1 MAPSFVC
8 AFASLVALLE
18 PPIPAAAP
26 ANPAA
31 SDAATLA
38 RLDELWKR
46 RDDPAVLAEQKAL
59 IDKTL
64 PRAGKDYGF
73 MWRAARLYFWIS
85 DDPGL
90 GRDER
95 TRVGKYAWDL
105 GERAVALNPNDVA
118 GHFWAMGGMGNYSLG
133 LGVVRALA
141 QRIDGKFRERI
152 TRAEALDPRYAS
164 GGIPV
169 AWGRYYAKM
178 PWPKYDEKKARA
190 SYARAM
196 QINPNNL
203 RARVFLAELMLE
215 EDQPAEGR
223 RLLEEV
229 INAPVGKYDAPE
241 EKRCKIL
248 AARALRK
255 ANEDK

>member
-1 MAPSFVC
+1 MSPGTSGRWAAWATIRWAWAWC
-8 AFASLVALLE
+8 GRC
-18 PPIPAAAP
+18 PA
-26 ANPAA
+26 
-31 SDAATLA
+31 D
-38 RLDELWKR
+38 R
-46 RDDPAVLAEQKAL
+46 RQV
-59 IDKTL
+59 
-64 PRAGKDYGF
+64 
-73 MWRAARLYFWIS
+73 
-85 DDPGL
+85 
-90 GRDER
+90 
-95 TRVGKYAWDL
+95 
-105 GERAVALNPNDVA
+105 
-118 GHFWAMGGMGNYSLG
+118 
-133 LGVVRALA
+133 
-141 QRIDGKFRERI
+141 RERI

-190 SYARAM
+190 SYAKAM

-248 AARALRK
+248 AARA
-255 ANEDK
+255 